1 MNNNFDN
8 NIIWNKY
15 IMIRLNNIFI
25 SKNKIKFLR
34 INLKQ
39 YKNRTEIYLQI
50 TKIYNNIPILY
61 INNIF
66 NVRFVPFLLKLNE

>member
-1 MNNNFDN
+1 
-8 NIIWNKY
+8 
-15 IMIRLNNIFI
+15 MIRLNNIFI

-50 TKIYNNIPILY
+50 TKIYNNIHIIY